1 MSRSIITSDE
11 LSKLTKN
18 YDDEKSQIITSFI
31 KETRL
36 RSVQKPER
44 EITENEQDLQIE
56 TEKVGELLEKLP
68 VKPVEKADSYT
79 DRLLKYIPAEVIALY
94 VTFDSIIRAN
104 ATQASSNNMIY
115 WIIFFFCFFG
125 TILFLRRMNNVKS
138 VLQIIISL
146 GALTVWVFT
155 LGGPFKDLSWY
166 EELYGALL
174 LPAYT
179 FLIPLITPGKSNN

>member
-1 MSRSIITSDE
+1 MRRSIITSDE
-11 LSKLTKN
+11 LSKLQKN
-18 YDDEKSQIITSFI
+18 YNDEKSQIITSFI
-31 KETRL
+31 KETKL
-36 RSVQKPER
+36 RSGLKPER

-56 TEKVGELLEKLP
+56 AEKVGELLENLP
-68 VKPVEKADSYT
+68 EKPVEKADSYT

-104 ATQASSNNMIY
+104 ASEASSNNIIY
-115 WIIFFFCFFG
+115 WIIFIFCLLG
-125 TILFLRRMNNVKS
+125 TILFLRKMNNVKS
-138 VLQIIISL
+138 VVQILISL

-155 LGGPFKDLSWY
+155 LGGPFEDLSWY

-179 FLIPLITPGKSNN
+179 FLIPLITPEKTNN